1 MHAAAWTSA
10 PFFAM
15 ALLSPVGGWFSDRIA
30 RISDRRNGRRIA
42 VWVGMGIAAL
52 LLYLGNHLSVTL
64 VALPMIALA
73 AGFTMFAAANFWA
86 ACIDLA
92 PGSSAS
98 LSALMNTVGSLGG
111 VVSSAV
117 TASVAVHQSWS
128 RALDLAVMVTLG
140 SGLLFTLVDANHRL
154 EEKAIY

>member
-1 MHAAAWTSA
+1 
-10 PFFAM
+10 M